1 MLKMD
6 FLGLKTLSI
15 LNTAVKNVKNNHE
28 IEIDLENL
36 PLDDKK
42 TYEMYQKGYTNATFQ
57 FESLGMQKHLKALK
71 PDRFEDLIAMNKL
84 IISGKI
90 IKKKL
95 NMIYLKW
102 KSF

>member
-1 MLKMD
+1 MD

-57 FESLGMQKHLKALK
+57 FESLGMQ
-71 PDRFEDLIAMNKL
+71 
-84 IISGKI
+84 
-90 IKKKL
+90 
-95 NMIYLKW
+95 
-102 KSF
+102 